1 MKSAAIVGPRV
12 YREHLTDLLRFSS
25 LTSNFVRRELR
36 TRFLGSRFGWAWS
49 LAMPLAVLATYSVV
63 FGIVLGADR
72 GMPPSP
78 TGLKLFAVY
87 LFTGLVVWNVFA
99 TVLQRTVDGLLELIP
114 LRRKVAFPVIAPLVG
129 LTAATLIER
138 GVELVLLV
146 VTFTIVGNIG
156 WTVLWAPVIVVL
168 VGGFA
173 FGIGLG
179 LSVLN
184 VAFRDVSHF
193 LAVGL
198 QLLFFATPI
207 IYPPDFV
214 HRKFEDG
221 SLPSVLL
228 SLNPVAPFVQAL
240 RDALWNLRSP
250 SAGAVLAMVCL
261 TIVSLLLGWLAFR
274 GRAARVAEVP

>member
-250 SAGAVLAMVCL
+250 SAGAVLAMVAL